1 MSNHFKMSDVM
12 VRDFIKHQATLMNHT
27 VVIKSNKELIKP
39 EAIVTEAAT
48 PEQLYNEIIQ
58 KRLGKKKV
66 MTFLQAC
73 VNSLIDDE

>member
-1 MSNHFKMSDVM
+1 M

>member
-1 MSNHFKMSDVM
+1 MI
-12 VRDFIKHQATLMNHT
+12 RDFIKQQAVLINQ
-27 VVIKSNKELIKP
+27 VNVAKSSKELVKP
-39 EAIVTEAAT
+39 EAVVTEAAT
-48 PEQLYNEIIQ
+48 PEQMYNEIIQ